1 MIIDY
6 GNQVIIMKKLLA
18 LLILVAPGI
27 LAGVGIKYMRD
38 SMFGIV
44 NDPFTLTVV
53 QFIIGLVMAI
63 LGIWFIGGY
72 LLHREQKNKRAQEIF
87 LEKVKEKE
95 AREKEAGKS

>member
-1 MIIDY
+1 
-6 GNQVIIMKKLLA
+6 MKKLLA
-18 LLILVAPGI
+18 LLILVIPGI

-87 LEKVKEKE
+87 LEKIKEKE
-95 AREKEAGKS
+95 AREKEAEES